1 MAAVVMYSTRV
12 CPYCR
17 MAEALL
23 ARKGV
28 QPQKI
33 LVDEDPARRIEMVDR
48 TGRKTVPQIYIGER
62 HVGGYAELAELDH
75 QGELD
80 VLLAQT

>member
-1 MAAVVMYSTRV
+1 MYSTRL

-28 QPQKI
+28 QARKI
-33 LVDEDPARRIEMVDR
+33 MVDEEPAQRDEMLRR
-48 TGRKTVPQIYIGER
+48 TGRKSVPQIYIGER
-62 HVGGYAELAELDH
+62 HVGGYIELAELDH
-75 QGELD
+75 EGELD
-80 VLLAQT
+80 DLLNQD

>member
-1 MAAVVMYSTRV
+1 
-12 CPYCR
+12 

-23 ARKGV
+23 TRKGV
-28 QPQKI
+28 QPEKI

-62 HVGGYAELAELDH
+62 HIGGYAELSALEH

-80 VLLAQT
+80 TLLAQP

>member
-1 MAAVVMYSTRV
+1 MSAVTMYSTRV

-28 QPQKI
+28 QARKI
-33 LVDEDPARRIEMVDR
+33 MVDEDMAQLEEMRRR

-62 HVGGYAELAELDH
+62 HVGGYMELAELDH
-75 QGELD
+75 RGELEP
-80 VLLAQT
+80 LLAAP

>member
-1 MAAVVMYSTRV
+1 MASVLMYSTRV

-23 ARKGV
+23 VRKGAQLRKV
-28 QPQKI
+28 
-33 LVDEDPARRIEMVDR
+33 LVDEDPARRVEMVDR
-48 TGRKTVPQIYIGER
+48 TGRKTVPQIYIGEL

-80 VLLAQT
+80 TLLAQT